1 MVDSRMF
8 EAVLGYQRAMQNSP
22 FQTNQQ
28 NNQSNQVMN
37 GDSFQQL
44 LMANM
49 MPSFS
54 SGSSSSSG
62 SMADALMPMGG
73 SGSSSSGLGSMA
85 NTMMPNAMAGSGL
98 MASMMPGSS
107 SNQGMMTDL
116 FSSQTNQIKQAL
128 AQAGEENLS
137 VDTSDVEPSQFDD
150 MIQSVAER
158 FNLNQ
163 DLLKSVINAESNFNP
178 EAISDAGA
186 QGLMQLMPQ
195 TAEALGV
202 TNPFDPQQNIEG
214 GARYLRDMLNR
225 YDGNLENALAAYNA
239 GPGNVDQ
246 YGGVPPFAET
256 QNYVSKI
263 LG

>member
-22 FQTNQQ
+22 FQTSQQ

-62 SMADALMPMGG
+62 SMAGALMPMGG
-73 SGSSSSGLGSMA
+73 SGSSFGGLGSMSSL
-85 NTMMPNAMAGSGL
+85 MMPNAMSGSGS
-98 MASMMPGSS
+98 MASMMPSNS

-128 AQAGEENLS
+128 AQAGEGNLS

-150 MIQSVAER
+150 MIQNVAER
-158 FNLNQ
+158 FNLDQ

-178 EAISDAGA
+178 EAISNAGA